1 MFGPFRASNVCQGGL
16 LWKARMKMDLSRTQK
31 TNIRKRLKA
40 ADDVVMKIQESGV
53 QCNALTKLQAEPT
66 QAQMPAKDKYTV
78 FSRTFKGY
86 RKSVHK
92 VPHFTKVAV
101 PRTAPN
107 GF

>member
-1 MFGPFRASNVCQGGL
+1 
-16 LWKARMKMDLSRTQK
+16 
-31 TNIRKRLKA
+31 
-40 ADDVVMKIQESGV
+40 
-53 QCNALTKLQAEPT
+53 TKLKAEPT
-66 QAQMPAKDKYTV
+66 EAQMPAKDKYTV

-101 PRTAPN
+101 PRTAPA